1 MGWFPATLLLQN
13 HTCGSGRLEE
23 MELPGDRMTSE
34 ETCPQDGVSPWHCQ
48 RVCDG
53 IVSALAMCPPGR
65 YVPAALQ

>member
-34 ETCPQDGVSPWHCQ
+34 ETCPQDGVSP
-48 RVCDG
+48 
-53 IVSALAMCPPGR
+53 
-65 YVPAALQ
+65 